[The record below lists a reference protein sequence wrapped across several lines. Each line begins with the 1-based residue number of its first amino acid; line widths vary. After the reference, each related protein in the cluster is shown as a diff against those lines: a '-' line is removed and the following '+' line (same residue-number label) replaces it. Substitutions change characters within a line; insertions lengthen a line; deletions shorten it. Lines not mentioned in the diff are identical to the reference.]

1 MNELLY
7 VYAVTRPFEVGV
19 PAAATGVGGRPARP
33 VEHNGLVAVVSDVR
47 AEDFEEAPLRERL
60 EDLEWLAATARAHES
75 VVRAVSAVTG
85 VVPLRLATVCRGES
99 GVRRLLDEGHR
110 RFTTNLDRLEGRV
123 EWGVKLYAE
132 PDPEPDRAPAT
143 APAPAPGQQT
153 QGGEEAASPGRD
165 YLRRRLRSR
174 QSREKSWAHADAL
187 ARRLHTELSRCADG
201 QRLHRPQ
208 SGQLARASGV
218 NVLNAAFLVRREE
231 SDAFVGQVERLT
243 PRDAGVRVELTGP
256 WAPYSFADLSDQP
269 DAPPPGRRDE
279 QEAHE
284 GRAGV

>member
-7 VYAVTRPFEVGV
+7 VYAVARPFGTGV
-19 PAAATGVGGRPARP
+19 PTAATGVGGLPARP
-33 VEHNGLVAVVSDVR
+33 VEHDGLVAVVSDVR

-60 EDLEWLAATARAHES
+60 EDLEWLAGTARAHES

-99 GVRRLLDEGHR
+99 GVRRLLDEGRH

-132 PDPEPDRAPAT
+132 SDPEPDRAPAA
-143 APAPAPGQQT
+143 APAPEEQA
-153 QGGEEAASPGRD
+153 QGGEGAGSPGRD

-256 WAPYSFADLSDQP
+256 WAPYSFADLSDP
-269 DAPPPGRRDE
+269 SDAPPPGG
-279 QEAHE
+279 QERQGAQE
-284 GRAGV
+284 GRAGT

>member
-7 VYAVTRPFEVGV
+7 VYAVARPLEAGV
-19 PAAATGVGGRPARP
+19 PAAATGVGGLPARP
-33 VEHNGLVAVVSDVR
+33 VEHDGLVAVVSDVK

-60 EDLEWLAATARAHES
+60 ENLEWLAETARAHES

-99 GVRRLLDEGHR
+99 GVRRLLDEGRH

-132 PDPEPDRAPAT
+132 PEPEPAAT
-143 APAPAPGQQT
+143 PEAAPGQQT
-153 QGGEEAASPGRD
+153 QGGDGAASPGRD

-201 QRLHRPQ
+201 QRLHKPQ

-218 NVLNAAFLVRREE
+218 NLLNAAFLVRREE

-243 PRDAGVRVELTGP
+243 PQDAGVRVELTGP
-256 WAPYSFADLSDQP
+256 WAPYSFADLSDPQ
-269 DAPPPGRRDE
+269 DAPQQGSQE
-279 QEAHE
+279 MQEAHE
-284 GRAGV
+284 GRAGA